1 MYHTLIR
8 GKFECVAPPIL
19 PSAGSRT
26 ILWWWRFEQDV
37 RFQRLAGHN

>member
-1 MYHTLIR
+1 MR
-8 GKFECVAPPIL
+8 RAAD
-19 PSAGSRT
+19 PSFSGSRT